1 MIADRVCWTGF
12 HTGST
17 SDTFRVIWCV
27 YYIYIHFAGMTAFLT
42 VDTFFRIY
50 PNLKKG
56 YSVKQR
62 VDSAKRADPL
72 TEWTVK
78 QNA

>member
-1 MIADRVCWTGF
+1 MIADRIRWTGL
-12 HTGST
+12 HTCST
-17 SDTFRVIWCV
+17 PDTFRVIWCV

-42 VDTFFRIY
+42 ADTFFRIY

-78 QNA
+78 QNT